1 MSGAPPFHGPPIGSV
16 TIPGGGGGGGGDG
29 TVTSVNASTNLDFI
43 TIGGIPI
50 TVSGTIQINA
60 ADDLDANLVVATPDG
75 ETGTVGL
82 RALVNNDLPV
92 VAVSKGGTGLSSAPA
107 SGQLLI
113 GNGSGYTLATLSA
126 GTGITVGNGAGVIEV
141 SINSD
146 VVTLTGVQTLT
157 NKTLTAPTIASF
169 TNATHSHQSAAGGGT
184 LNAAAI
190 AAGTLNAARLPVM
203 EGADGAAPG
212 EQGAVPAPAFDDDG
226 NFLRGDATWAS
237 VMQDFTVAADSGT
250 PEVVGDGA
258 TLTIAGGVGIVT
270 EVESPDTV
278 TVHIDDTVATLDD
291 AQTLTNK
298 TLTMPT
304 IANFTNATHSHQ
316 SAAGGG
322 SLDAAAIGSGE
333 LAHERG
339 GLEADV
345 SAYHGVPF
353 ISSGATSQI
362 KYNVAA
368 ADFPTVNDDETEGYS
383 VGSRWVRVDFAPLL
397 NHEWVCVDATPG
409 AAVWRQSSLPA
420 IPANDRI
427 VVSNSGIW
435 TAAAPSFDANVI
447 TSGTLAYERG
457 GLQSNV
463 ADYNGVPFIGGGAT
477 SELRYNMSATTDPTT
492 GDDDGDGYAIGSR
505 WYNLTDDTEWV
516 CLDASTGAAVWVE
529 TTGGGTV
536 DWASPGDIGTDTP
549 AEGHFTDLGV
559 RGDAVFN
566 TDGNFVE
573 FRVAG
578 ASGSSLL
585 VVDTINDR
593 VGIGTN
599 APDALLD
606 VRGNVNFTNAAE
618 QVQFN
623 ITGYGNQ
630 AAVFAA
636 AAISGRRARGFP
648 GSETAVQS
656 GDRLIAINATGYDG
670 SAFQQGAQI
679 IGATTEN
686 WDGSSRGT
694 EWQFRTT
701 PNGTTSLTTQ
711 MTIGA
716 DGTVTASNISL
727 GTNNPVTATNEGNIQ
742 NHNYTTASSG
752 NAVHSPILQGF
763 RARGTLSSPE
773 AVSAG
778 DSLFRII
785 GYGHYGTG
793 TGAAGDIVFQAAE
806 NFTSTAR
813 GGRIVFL
820 VTPTGGTARQ
830 QQLILHSDG
839 RLEIEGTLDHDGASF
854 GVRGVTP
861 ATMPNLGSWAGMTNA
876 QRVEA
881 IRDALAIQG
890 LR

>member
-203 EGADGAAPG
+203 EGADGASPG

-435 TAAAPSFDANVI
+435 TAAAPSFNANVI

-536 DWASPGDIGTDTP
+536 DWASPGTIGSTTP
-549 AEGHFTDLGV
+549 NSGAFTTLNTSGAV
-559 RGDAVFN
+559 VFN
-566 TDGNFVE
+566 DAGADVD
-573 FRVAG
+573 FRVEGDGEANLLFVD
-578 ASGSSLL
+578 AS
-585 VVDTINDR
+585 TDR

-599 APDALLD
+599 APSTLLEVNGAITATQINLNSIAPMVVSAEDAVTPLL
-606 VRGNVNFTNAAE
+606 VTVASSLNLAH
-618 QVQFN
+618 
-623 ITGYGNQ
+623 
-630 AAVFAA
+630 
-636 AAISGRRARGFP
+636 SGMFRGFR
-648 GSETAVQS
+648 S
-656 GDRLIAINATGYDG
+656 
-670 SAFQQGAQI
+670 
-679 IGATTEN
+679 
-686 WDGSSRGT
+686 
-694 EWQFRTT
+694 
-701 PNGTTSLTTQ
+701 
-711 MTIGA
+711 
-716 DGTVTASNISL
+716 
-727 GTNNPVTATNEGNIQ
+727 
-742 NHNYTTASSG
+742 
-752 NAVHSPILQGF
+752 
-763 RARGTLSSPE
+763 RGTLSLPE
-773 AVSAG
+773 AVNSG
-778 DSLFRII
+778 DSLFRFE
-785 GYGHYGTG
+785 GHGHDGTNF
-793 TGAAGDIVFQAAE
+793 GAAVDIEFQAAE
-806 NFTSTAR
+806 NFTETGH
-813 GGRIVFL
+813 GGNIIFRT
-820 VTPTGGTARQ
+820 TPTGSTTRQ
-830 QQLILHSDG
+830 IRV
-839 RLEIEGTLDHDGASF
+839 RLEADGTLDVANLLRAG
-854 GVRGVTP
+854 GVRIDADPGSGVASTL
-861 ATMPNLGSWAGMTNA
+861 TLTNA
-876 QRVEA
+876 TGTPSNTATPTNWRKVYDGTTVRY
-881 IRDALAIQG
+881 IPVYT
-890 LR
+890 